1 MKRHGQLFER
11 AFTIEALYAAYLAAS
26 KNKRKKRA
34 HFQFYRCL
42 GKNLADLH
50 TELHTGVYCPRPYY
64 EFMVLEPKPRR
75 IFAPAFRDC
84 VVQHAIYSLI
94 LPIFNQTFIDQSFA
108 CRPGYGTHR
117 AADYAQAA
125 LRQSPSGTYTLKL
138 DIRKFFY
145 RIDREILRRLIERK
159 IKDLRFIEVMM
170 LFVDYGEPLGIPI
183 GNLLSQIY
191 ALIYLNPLDHFI
203 KRQLHVRYYC
213 RYVDDFVL
221 FGLARDEA
229 ISYRKEIIDFLE
241 QRLNLEL
248 SKSTIAPSN
257 RGLNFVGYRT
267 WRSKRFIRKRSLY
280 CARRVIHRQQ
290 QQSIISILGHARK
303 THSLQMLL
311 HTIRKLNYA
320 CYCALPA
327 RLRRL
332 HRISGERP
340 GR

>member
-1 MKRHGQLFER
+1 M
-11 AFTIEALYAAYLAAS
+11 
-26 KNKRKKRA
+26 
-34 HFQFYRCL
+34 
-42 GKNLADLH
+42 
-50 TELHTGVYCPRPYY
+50 
-64 EFMVLEPKPRR
+64 
-75 IFAPAFRDC
+75 
-84 VVQHAIYSLI
+84 
-94 LPIFNQTFIDQSFA
+94 
-108 CRPGYGTHR
+108 
-117 AADYAQAA
+117 
-125 LRQSPSGTYTLKL
+125 
-138 DIRKFFY
+138 
-145 RIDREILRRLIERK
+145 
-159 IKDLRFIEVMM
+159 
-170 LFVDYGEPLGIPI
+170 
-183 GNLLSQIY
+183 LSQIY

-248 SKSTIAPSN
+248 SKSTIAPSK

-280 CARRVIHRQQ
+280 YARRVIRRQQ

-303 THSLQMLL
+303 THSLQMML
-311 HTIRKLNYA
+311 HTVRGSNYA

-332 HRISGERP
+332 YNVPGERA
-340 GR
+340 RR